1 MPASLETS
9 RKLKLAKLLLSLSC
23 PMAASI
29 MARLVR
35 SFCCERLIVKRGLY
49 KKENSVTIQFNGSK
63 FNVIQMAYKL
73 SFSVTLS
80 VINFCPIEAVL

>member
-1 MPASLETS
+1 
-9 RKLKLAKLLLSLSC
+9 
-23 PMAASI
+23 

-63 FNVIQMAYKL
+63 FNVIQKMKTQSHSLIEHHLAHL
-73 SFSVTLS
+73 SGERAKVMYLNRESRV
-80 VINFCPIEAVL
+80 AA